1 MNLCQEGSFSKGALP
16 SWSRTV
22 HTNVSSSL
30 HNYTLDNG
38 KTYKY
43 HEIQLVTVVRK
54 LDKPQEGP
62 SRETMKKDQ
71 GIKRKLR
78 IENIDLG
85 NISNEKRNRKPTD
98 RYKS

>member
-1 MNLCQEGSFSKGALP
+1 MNLCQEGSFSKGAFP

-62 SRETMKKDQ
+62 SRETMTKDQ
-71 GIKRKLR
+71 GMKRKLR
-78 IENIDLG
+78 REPMDLENIL
-85 NISNEKRNRKPTD
+85 NTKRTRQKTNRF
-98 RYKS
+98 